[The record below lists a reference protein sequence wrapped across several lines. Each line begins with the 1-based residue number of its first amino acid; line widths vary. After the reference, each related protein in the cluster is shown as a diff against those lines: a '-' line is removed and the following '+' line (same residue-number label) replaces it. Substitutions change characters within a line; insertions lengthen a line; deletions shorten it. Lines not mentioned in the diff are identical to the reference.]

1 MSNDFFGKPVTGE
14 IHRYSEA
21 APQQEDPAILLDAL
35 NNVLEHPL
43 AESVKWNQYTPYF
56 NDGDACEFSI
66 YSAAVKVKD
75 VDEGGDWDNG
85 FFGPWE
91 LGYYDATKNI
101 EGRESLQ
108 EALREFESRLS
119 SGAHYVILNEKFGDP
134 AEVTATP
141 DGFSVE
147 YYEHD

>member
-1 MSNDFFGKPVTGE
+1 MDKFE
-14 IHRYSEA
+14 QIEA
-21 APQQEDPAILLDAL
+21 AREKYRTMVSKMGKEAVTEAL
-35 NNVLEHPL
+35 EGLFEKYPDLIGVR
-43 AESVKWNQYTPYF
+43 WTQYTPYF

-91 LGYYDATKNI
+91 LGYYDATKSI
-101 EGRESLQ
+101 EGSESLQ
-108 EALREFESRLS
+108 EVLREFESRLS

-134 AEVTATP
+134 AEVTATQ